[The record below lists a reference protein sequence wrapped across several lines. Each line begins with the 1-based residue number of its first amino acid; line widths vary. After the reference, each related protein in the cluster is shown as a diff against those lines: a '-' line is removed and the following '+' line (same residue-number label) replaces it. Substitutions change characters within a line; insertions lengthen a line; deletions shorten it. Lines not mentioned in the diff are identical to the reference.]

1 MRFERETIVI
11 LFLIAI
17 ALFPMWFFALTSG
30 GQEAAVVL
38 SNSKGAIAPNET
50 FLPTPVEVNEFV
62 AGVITWVALFVLV
75 GMIFYTHQFVRTI
88 GRSSESAVATDGGIT
103 ARLPSYLTAE
113 DRWVADYWPAQ
124 YSNPGMIGM
133 ALMSWS
139 VVVFSLLFGMEA
151 LGYARTQFLG
161 IYGGMLFLSLG
172 VLVAIYATWFMP
184 NVLVVEERGH
194 HGEISEEETER

>member
-1 MRFERETIVI
+1 MRFERETVVI

-17 ALFPMWFFALTSG
+17 VLFPMWFFALSSG
-30 GQEAAVVL
+30 GAKAAVVL
-38 SNSKGAIAPNET
+38 SNDKGVIAPNET
-50 FLPTPVEVNEFV
+50 FLPTPVEVNEFI

-88 GRSSESAVATDGGIT
+88 GRSSESAIADGGV
-103 ARLPSYLTAE
+103 ANRLPSYLTTE
-113 DRWVADYWPAQ
+113 NRWVADYWPAQ
-124 YSNPGMIGM
+124 YSNPGMVGL
-133 ALMSWS
+133 ALMAWS
-139 VVVFSLLFGMEA
+139 VVVFALLFGTEA

-194 HGEISEEETER
+194 HGKISEEETER